1 MALSAQRLKAGN
13 RLCSSA
19 GRHGSIRTV
28 IKPHPSI
35 KRPFHAGRGLTL
47 VEVMLAMLVVG
58 FAGMGLAHLTYQM
71 RVTAE
76 DNIHQ
81 STAYVMAQGYLEQI
95 CRLQY
100 TTTPPVPPA
109 VYSITSPAGLTDV
122 ADNGIAMFLTNS
134 AGQQITNG
142 ILNGATY
149 TETVYL
155 DKDGAGN
162 ETYPMTFSV
171 TPTLTDINPAGT
183 NEQGI
188 EIVVAF
194 TESYNLGGVPRTFS
208 SSLRTVYGN
217 VNTM

>member
-1 MALSAQRLKAGN
+1 MRS
-13 RLCSSA
+13 
-19 GRHGSIRTV
+19 V
-28 IKPHPSI
+28 IKPHPSM
-35 KRPFHAGRGLTL
+35 KKSFPTGRGLTL
-47 VEVMLAMLVVG
+47 AEVMLAMIVIG
-58 FAGMGLAHLTYQM
+58 FAGLGLVRLTYQM

-81 STAYVMAQGYLEQI
+81 STAFVMAQGYLEQI
-95 CRLQY
+95 CRLPY
-100 TTTPPVPPA
+100 STTPPTPPA
-109 VYSITSPAGLTDV
+109 VYSIINPAGMTDV

-142 ILNGATY
+142 IVSGATY

-155 DKDGAGN
+155 DKDGVGN

-171 TPTLTDINPAGT
+171 TPTLTDIDSTGT
-183 NEQGI
+183 TAQGI
-188 EIVVAF
+188 EITVAF
-194 TESYNLGGVPRTFS
+194 SETYTLGGIPRTFS